1 MLAENS
7 SMVDDMTELHQIY
20 YDESHLEKIFPFA
33 LPYYNEGLT
42 IFFENEP
49 ISKLVLSTKADKI
62 GVTSWKLQE
71 KMRKRVGLRQ
81 PLTQQALESDYQ
93 VLSFT
98 RNSQRHGMLAM
109 ANTWHPHFLTTIK
122 LLWQKLGYK
131 MPGEAKN
138 PIYQNHYA
146 AKTEI
151 YKDYVQSF
159 LIPAMKLTE
168 NDEELNKMMLQP
180 SGYGKLQRNCDLK
193 SVKEKLG
200 MSDYPLSPFILER
213 CPSLWY
219 QMKGVQI
226 SYL

>member
-1 MLAENS
+1 
-7 SMVDDMTELHQIY
+7 MTELYQIY

-33 LPYYNEGLT
+33 IPYYNEGLT

-49 ISKLVLSTKADKI
+49 IQKLVLSTKADKI

-81 PLTQQALESDYQ
+81 PLTQQALESDYS

-122 LLWQKLGYK
+122 LLWGKLGYK
-131 MPGEAKN
+131 MPGEAKQ
-138 PIYQNHYA
+138 PVYQNHW
-146 AKTEI
+146 TGLSSI
-151 YKDYVQSF
+151 YKKYVNEF
-159 LIPAMKLTE
+159 LSPAMELTLK
-168 NDEELNKMMLQP
+168 DEELFSKMTQP
-180 SGYGKLQRNCDLK
+180 SGYGRLQRGCDLK

-200 MSDYPLSPFILER
+200 MDDYPLAPFILER
-213 CPSLWY
+213 CPSLFFDIHRI
-219 QMKGVQI
+219 KVT
-226 SYL
+226 YL

>member
-1 MLAENS
+1 MAT
-7 SMVDDMTELHQIY
+7 DMTELHQIY
-20 YDESHLEKIFPFA
+20 YHESHLEKIFPFA
-33 LPYYNEGLT
+33 IPYYNEGLT

-98 RNSQRHGMLAM
+98 RNSARHGMLAM

-122 LLWQKLGYK
+122 LLWEKLGYK

-138 PIYQNHYA
+138 PVYQNA
-146 AKTEI
+146 FCSRTDI
-151 YKDYVQSF
+151 YKRYVNEF
-159 LIPAMKLTE
+159 LIPGMDLCLK
-168 NDEELNKMMLQP
+168 DEELNQKVMID
-180 SGYGKLQRNCDLK
+180 SGYQRLQRGSDVK
-193 SVKEKLG
+193 SVKDKLG
-200 MSDYPLSPFILER
+200 LDFYPLCPFIFER
-213 CPSLWY
+213 CPSLWF
-219 QMKGVQI
+219 GLHNINVT
-226 SYL
+226 YL

>member
-1 MLAENS
+1 MQC
-7 SMVDDMTELHQIY
+7 ELHQIY
-20 YDESHLEKIFPFA
+20 YHESHLEKIFPFA
-33 LPYYNEGLT
+33 LPYYNQGLT

-138 PIYQNHYA
+138 PIYQNHWVGLSS
-146 AKTEI
+146 I
-151 YKDYVQSF
+151 YKQYVNEF
-159 LIPAMKLTE
+159 LAPAMELTLK
-168 NDEELNKMMLQP
+168 DEELYLKMTQP
-180 SGYGKLQRNCDLK
+180 SGYGRLQRGCDLK

-200 MSDYPLSPFILER
+200 MDDYPLSPFILER
-213 CPSLWY
+213 CPSLWFT
-219 QMKGVQI
+219 MKHINVT
-226 SYL
+226 YL